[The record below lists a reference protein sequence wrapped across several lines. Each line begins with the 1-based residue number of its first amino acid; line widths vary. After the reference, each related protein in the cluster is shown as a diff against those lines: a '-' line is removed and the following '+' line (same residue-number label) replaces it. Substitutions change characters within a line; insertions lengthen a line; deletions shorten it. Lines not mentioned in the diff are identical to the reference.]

1 MRIHTR
7 VQESE
12 YLEALLI
19 AVPRWKVF
27 LRRWLP
33 PVFVFFFLFAYAS
46 SKHTSAGFSLAWQDF
61 GRELP
66 VKLICAGIGAVFCFL
81 VNGRNTRKW
90 QTKRY
95 KAFVALC
102 PGTWQ
107 EFLPDRHLI
116 EISGGETASVPWSSY
131 TSWSEGNSV
140 FILKTNSK
148 GFRIVPKTGLN
159 NEQLTE
165 IKRILSAALPLKK

>member
-46 SKHTSAGFSLAWQDF
+46 SRHTWSGFSLAWQDF

-66 VKLICAGIGAVFCFL
+66 AKLICASIGAVICFL
-81 VNGRNTRKW
+81 VDGRSIRKW

-95 KAFVALC
+95 QAFVAIC
-102 PGTWQ
+102 PDAWQ

-116 EISGGETASVPWSSY
+116 EISVGETASIPWSSY
-131 TSWSEGNSV
+131 VSWAEGGSV
-140 FILKTNSK
+140 FVLKTNSK

-159 NEQLTE
+159 NDQLTE
-165 IKRILSAALPLKK
+165 IKRIL